1 MSLDNGLN
9 PCTIDNIALFAIF
22 ISHLN
27 LMAFSLPPIRYLNS
41 VHSVKLTILFPRIV
55 AYTYI

>member
-27 LMAFSLPPIRYLNS
+27 LMAFSLPPIR
-41 VHSVKLTILFPRIV
+41 VPKLGT
-55 AYTYI
+55 